1 MDAKHQFKKNNQNY
15 SKQFSLD
22 ELIYDVGMKWL
33 IRKGEQHGFSVKQF
47 EVRID
52 NDGEYYVKPPEKQA
66 FTLRTLD
73 FEGNLKIVD
82 ADQFKK
88 ALFKGI
94 GSAKAFG
101 CGMMMVKRK

>member
-1 MDAKHQFKKNNQNY
+1 MPSISSRKIIKTIANSFLLT
-15 SKQFSLD
+15 S
-22 ELIYDVGMKWL
+22 LIYDVGMKWL

-47 EVRID
+47 KVRID
-52 NDGEYYVKPPEKQA
+52 NDREYYVKPPGKHV

-94 GSAKAFG
+94 GSSKAFG
-101 CGMMMVKRK
+101 CGMMMIKRA